1 MRSVLVEVLMF
12 SRCSSIPEVLC
23 SYKPTHWGPGGRS
36 RYIYARYRASITG
49 TAIGMACFA

>member
-1 MRSVLVEVLMF
+1 MF